1 MTGNVVNLRSL
12 RKNKARAEKKA
23 QAQTNRRKFGRSKSE
38 KDAAKSEAERNRRN
52 LEGARRDG
60 DEG

>member
-1 MTGNVVNLRSL
+1 MTGDVINLRSV
-12 RKNKARAEKKA
+12 RKNKARSAKEA
-23 QAQTNRRKFGRSKSE
+23 QAQTNRRKYGRSRSE
-38 KDAAKSEAERNRRN
+38 KDAAKNEAERNRRN